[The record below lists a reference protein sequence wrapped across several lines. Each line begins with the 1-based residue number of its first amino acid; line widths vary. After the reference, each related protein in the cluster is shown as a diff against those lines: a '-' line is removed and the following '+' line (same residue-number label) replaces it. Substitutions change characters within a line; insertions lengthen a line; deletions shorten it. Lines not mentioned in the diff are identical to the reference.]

1 MIMKFENDIQLILSE
16 KILKE
21 LIDCNRKTT
30 PIEACG
36 LIFGEVKSVQI
47 SEYDYHINYIGSKFY
62 CLKSNIESTGSFD
75 LISDTD
81 RYFEI
86 HQEAVEQKNLRL
98 ISIFHS
104 HPAKAYPSAIDL
116 NNMKF
121 LDKNIGEKRNPFK
134 NQIWTIMDMNNEEL
148 NAFIYYNKKLLQID
162 LQIQKTEKK

>member
-1 MIMKFENDIQLILSE
+1 MKFEGDIQLILSG

-21 LIDCNRKTT
+21 LIDCKKKIS

-104 HPAKAYPSAIDL
+104 HPANAYPSSIDIG
-116 NNMKF
+116 NMKL

-134 NQIWTIMDMNNEEL
+134 NQIWTIMDMNNE
-148 NAFIYYNKKLLQID
+148 NVNGFIYFKGELLQID
-162 LQIQKTEKK
+162 LQIQRNEKK